1 MEGCKGELIL
11 MCVCVCVRVLACLFE
26 SCWLLFLKSQSFP
39 RTWISNYA
47 TLRWRTFAVSVGLR
61 WTRSIMMEPANRIH
75 HGCCFKRQP
84 LHVVLCPCV
93 HPAVDRTPLLSGGS
107 NTQPSSLAICSN
119 ITSPRAHSFA
129 SKCLRLCVCVCVC
142 LQLKLVW
149 VTRGPEHLLW
159 SLLLYLGVAFVYS
172 RHPNHAGG
180 RGKSA
185 PTVFGSQAWG
195 RLRVSWSIVG

>member
-1 MEGCKGELIL
+1 MCLCVCV
-11 MCVCVCVRVLACLFE
+11 CVCVCVRVLACLFE

-142 LQLKLVW
+142 VCVCAFSSNWCEWHVDLNICFGPSFFISGLRLFTRVIPTMQEDEERAHLPSLAARRGDGSVW
-149 VTRGPEHLLW
+149 A
-159 SLLLYLGVAFVYS
+159 GV
-172 RHPNHAGG
+172 
-180 RGKSA
+180 
-185 PTVFGSQAWG
+185 
-195 RLRVSWSIVG
+195 L